1 MKKALGFL
9 GFVAFMV
16 AFYTLPAGYIP
27 LAIFVAIVIGAL
39 LPSNKKRALAY
50 QRILPTSKIR
60 SLAMGLVELEGRIEL
75 IEPLVA
81 PIGKK
86 TCAGYRYTI
95 ERIGRDKNGKTTYT
109 TIHDETFCNDFYLQD
124 DTGKI
129 KVLGEKLEFVMMD
142 ADEQYSDGDRRH
154 TQYVLLPEA
163 KMLVVG
169 GAIPGENNVPQIAQ
183 EPVKKVFAIVPS
195 ESVATYNSLRPLR
208 TSALVFLVLFGLFI
222 ALMLLLDIRLEG
234 NKLIVEWSK
243 GKEVKNEFGPGLFD

>member
-1 MKKALGFL
+1 MKKALAAIGSIAIVIAFFALPGIYVFL
-9 GFVAFMV
+9 F
-16 AFYTLPAGYIP
+16 IP
-27 LAIFVAIVIGAL
+27 VAIVVSAL

-86 TCAGYRYTI
+86 TCAGYRYTT

-129 KVLGEKLEFVMMD
+129 KVLGEKLELVLMNY
-142 ADEQYSDGDRRH
+142 DEQYSDGDRRY

-169 GAIPGENNVPQIAQ
+169 GAVPGENNVPQIAQ
-183 EPVKKVFAIVPS
+183 EPIKKVFAIVPS

-208 TSALVFLVLFGLFI
+208 TSALSFLVLFGFFI

-234 NKLIVEWSK
+234 NKLVIEWSN
-243 GKEVKNEFGPGLFD
+243 GKAVQTGFGPKLFD